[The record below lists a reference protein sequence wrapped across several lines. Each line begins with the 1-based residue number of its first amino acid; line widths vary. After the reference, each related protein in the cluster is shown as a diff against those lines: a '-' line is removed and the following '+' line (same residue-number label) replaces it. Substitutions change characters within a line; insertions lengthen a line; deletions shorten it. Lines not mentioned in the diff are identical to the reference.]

1 MTQSSTLQ
9 PTGQLSRTRGF
20 AQSALRA
27 DWFAG
32 ICALVL
38 LAVVVA
44 AVLGTHITPYDPN
57 AQELSAR
64 LIPPPFWSEG
74 GSMAH
79 LLGTDELGRDL
90 LSRIIAG
97 ARLTLVIGVAAA
109 AIEIIVGSVLGLL
122 AGYHGGRL
130 DALIVRL
137 ADIQMGFPSILLIL
151 LIVLTFGSGTLPLI
165 IAIGLNGWMIFAR
178 TVRGE
183 VIRIKKDAYV
193 EYAQVTGISGM
204 ALVGR
209 HIMPQLR
216 SRLIAMYFMEVP
228 RVVLVAAGLSFLG
241 IGVTSPNISWGLI
254 IGDSRA
260 VITVAAWP
268 SVFAGLAI
276 VLTVVALYS
285 CASWLEPKLD
295 PLRRARR

>member
-1 MTQSSTLQ
+1 M
-9 PTGQLSRTRGF
+9 
-20 AQSALRA
+20 RA
-27 DWFAG
+27 
-32 ICALVL
+32 
-38 LAVVVA
+38 
-44 AVLGTHITPYDPN
+44 
-57 AQELSAR
+57 
-64 LIPPPFWSEG
+64 
-74 GSMAH
+74 
-79 LLGTDELGRDL
+79 
-90 LSRIIAG
+90 
-97 ARLTLVIGVAAA
+97 
-109 AIEIIVGSVLGLL
+109 
-122 AGYHGGRL
+122 
-130 DALIVRL
+130 
-137 ADIQMGFPSILLIL
+137 
-151 LIVLTFGSGTLPLI
+151 
-165 IAIGLNGWMIFAR
+165 
-178 TVRGE
+178 E

-241 IGVTSPNISWGLI
+241 IGVTPPNISWGLI